1 METCLGQSYCITIV
15 NEDVNYRC
23 SKDKSLLQGAE
34 SVMGAFIPVGC
45 RGGGCGVCKIKILQG
60 EYKSKRMSSAHI
72 SDSDMQQGFVLAC
85 RVYPCSDMLIE
96 TMAIETKTAENPDN
110 E

>member
-1 METCLGQSYCITIV
+1 
-15 NEDVNYRC
+15 
-23 SKDKSLLQGAE
+23 
-34 SVMGAFIPVGC
+34 MGAFIPVGC

-72 SDSDMQQGFVLAC
+72 SDSDVQQGFVLAC
-85 RVYPCSDMLIE
+85 RVYPCSDMFIETMAIE
-96 TMAIETKTAENPDN
+96 TMAIETKTIENPDN